1 MLSEHWDD
9 YSGIFRS
16 LAFVNGRR
24 VGRHHHI
31 EFTESVFDGSAVEA
45 NSYFPS
51 IGVDIVNGADVA
63 VVNLLVVVVLDL
75 HHLVAGGKSPA
86 EAFNL
91 AVAGGIERCLQFD
104 VQRARTNTTP
114 IHRTQHLDVADG
126 IEAKSF
132 RDADLRQF
140 DDAADGNCGI
150 VRRHEV
156 EVAVGSGG
164 AEIRHRALVD
174 AMGAGDDPAL
184 CGLPEHFGE
193 PYHRHRA

>member
-86 EAFNL
+86 EAGLSAACSSMFS
-91 AVAGGIERCLQFD
+91 ER
-104 VQRARTNTTP
+104 APTP
-114 IHRTQHLDVADG
+114 PRFIGHRTWM
-126 IEAKSF
+126 S
-132 RDADLRQF
+132 RM
-140 DDAADGNCGI
+140 
-150 VRRHEV
+150 
-156 EVAVGSGG
+156 GSRPNRFGMRIF
-164 AEIRHRALVD
+164 ANSMMRLTAI
-174 AMGAGDDPAL
+174 AGSSA
-184 CGLPEHFGE
+184 GTK
-193 PYHRHRA
+193 